1 MINLSLIRI
10 DCRGTSSL
18 PQRGSLRAT
27 AVFAILAWILFLC
40 PSAVIAQ
47 INERSLAPLGLEV
60 MWENSIGGAG
70 LAQGADSLAVWP
82 HSTDRREY
90 VDVFLGNRL
99 IERIDARRV
108 DRETLDQRILE
119 GKSSFPVPVLGLEGA
134 KAQADKLVKTYAV
147 LGKKATYKT
156 VSQPLT
162 YVIGLA
168 KNGVVTAIDGET
180 GEMLW
185 QSSVPRADLPIYGP
199 GVSDDYVTVVN
210 GNAFYAMDLQTGNMV
225 NTGRLAFTP
234 AGSAASLDQRIIVP
248 STEGRLVGYNVEN
261 PIIAPVILRAGTE
274 NRRGLA
280 ISADRDFMAWTSRNA
295 MYLVRNENVPKLWS
309 KVNVDEPLDSKPI
322 ATNQGFLFT
331 SMYGTVIHATT
342 ARTGSY
348 LWRVNLAIPTSH
360 TPVCDNKHAFILSDD
375 GRVVALDLQTGTQM
389 WGTYVGHVEQIAG
402 VGKEHLYVQS
412 DRGSL
417 SKLRI
422 SDGQVEANSSAMVE
436 LVVPNSVTD
445 RIFIAT
451 KDGHISCMREAGAL
465 QPTVFNPPK
474 KATESAKSTSG
485 SPAKTTPNPAENSDD
500 IFGAPASSNN
510 DDPFGGS

>member
-1 MINLSLIRI
+1 
-10 DCRGTSSL
+10 
-18 PQRGSLRAT
+18 
-27 AVFAILAWILFLC
+27 
-40 PSAVIAQ
+40 
-47 INERSLAPLGLEV
+47 
-60 MWENSIGGAG
+60 
-70 LAQGADSLAVWP
+70 
-82 HSTDRREY
+82 
-90 VDVFLGNRL
+90 
-99 IERIDARRV
+99 
-108 DRETLDQRILE
+108 
-119 GKSSFPVPVLGLEGA
+119 
-134 KAQADKLVKTYAV
+134 
-147 LGKKATYKT
+147 
-156 VSQPLT
+156 LT